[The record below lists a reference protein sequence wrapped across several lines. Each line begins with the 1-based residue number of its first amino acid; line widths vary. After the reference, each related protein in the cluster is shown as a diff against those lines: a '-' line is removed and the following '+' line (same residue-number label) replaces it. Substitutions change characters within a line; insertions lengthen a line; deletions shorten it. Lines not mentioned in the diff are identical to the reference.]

1 MVLDLPAK
9 GCMLMSLASCHR
21 QYLPGV
27 SPLGLGHP
35 GHPPQIPVASEL
47 PKPALQQHQ
56 GLGGQPPLP
65 WEALGA
71 ACNQLLRQKNE
82 QRQDIQCH
90 FFLFTALLN
99 VSLCYQAIVALCLH
113 LIIVSGVAI
122 ANCH

>member
-1 MVLDLPAK
+1 
-9 GCMLMSLASCHR
+9 MLKSLANCLR
-21 QYLPGV
+21 QDLLGV
-27 SPLGLGHP
+27 PPLGLGHP
-35 GHPPQIPVASEL
+35 GHPLQVEVANEL

-82 QRQDIQCH
+82 QRQYIQCH

-122 ANCH
+122 ANGH

>member
-21 QYLPGV
+21 QDLLGV
-27 SPLGLGHP
+27 SYLDRGHP

-47 PKPALQQHQ
+47 PKPALQHHQ
-56 GLGGQPPLP
+56 GLGGQPLLL